1 MKKNNFGLL
10 CNTLIIIAILS
21 GCQSPETGK
30 STPENVAKGKL
41 YIIGGG
47 KRPPE
52 MIREMIS
59 LSGIDKAGFA
69 IVLPMASEEP
79 DTAFYY
85 SRKQFREQGIEN
97 VFRIDIEKGEPVT
110 GPKIDSI
117 INSSLIYITGGDQVR
132 FMEAVLNTP
141 YHDAIRE
148 AYLAG
153 AVVAGTS
160 AGAAVMSRK
169 MITGREHK
177 YPEYT
182 GSFRTIEAG
191 NIEIA
196 EGLGLITTA
205 IIDQHFVYRMRMNRL
220 ISVAIENPD
229 EICIGIDE
237 ATAIVV
243 EGDSARVSG
252 ISQVII
258 LENPGFPYSKHNDLL
273 GIEGL
278 HLRVF
283 LPGQRFSV
291 RKSERLKGRLEN

>member
-10 CNTLIIIAILS
+10 CNAFILILILS

-30 STPENVAKGKL
+30 SAHENTAKGKL

-52 MIREMIS
+52 MIHEMIS
-59 LSGIDKAGFA
+59 LSGIDKEGFA

-79 DTAFYY
+79 DTAFFY
-85 SRKQFREQGIEN
+85 SQKQFRDQGIDN
-97 VFRIDIEKGEPVT
+97 VYRIDIEKGETVT
-110 GPKIDSI
+110 GSKMDSI
-117 INSSLIYITGGDQVR
+117 VNAGLIYITGGDQVR
-132 FMEAVLNTP
+132 FMDAILNTS
-141 YHDAIRE
+141 YHEAIQK
-148 AYLAG
+148 AYIRG
-153 AVVAGTS
+153 AVIAGTS
-160 AGAAVMSRK
+160 AGAAVMSKK

-182 GSFRTIEAG
+182 GNFRTIESE

-237 ATAIVV
+237 ATAIIV

-252 ISQVII
+252 ISQVIVV
-258 LENPGFPYSKHNDLL
+258 ENQSGAIEIRNGLL
-273 GIEGL
+273 GTSGL
-278 HLRVF
+278 RLSVFTPGDQFYLRPN
-283 LPGQRFSV
+283 LGS
-291 RKSERLKGRLEN
+291 K

>member
-1 MKKNNFGLL
+1 MKINNFGLL
-10 CNTLIIIAILS
+10 CNAFILILILS

-30 STPENVAKGKL
+30 SAHENTAKGKL

-52 MIREMIS
+52 MIHEMIS
-59 LSGIDKAGFA
+59 LSGIDKEGFA

-79 DTAFYY
+79 DTAFFY
-85 SRKQFREQGIEN
+85 SQKQFRDQGIDN
-97 VFRIDIEKGEPVT
+97 VYRIDIEKGET
-110 GPKIDSI
+110 TIGSKMDSI
-117 INSSLIYITGGDQVR
+117 VNAGLIYITGGDQVR
-132 FMEAVLNTP
+132 FMDAVLNTP
-141 YHDAIRE
+141 YHTAILE
-148 AYLAG
+148 AYLGG

-182 GSFRTIEAG
+182 GNFRTIESE

-237 ATAIVV
+237 ATAIIV

-252 ISQVII
+252 ISQVIV

-278 HLRVF
+278 HLSVF
-283 LPGQRFSV
+283 LPGQSFSL
-291 RKSERLKGRLEN
+291 RKAERLKGRLDK